1 MQCNVNGDDEALSLT
16 TIKETEWLN
25 HMRQNVEDHQHT
37 EREREREREREDIQ
51 PTVAKQAG
59 NGKAPNKNT
68 TAIVSWSA
76 YHGERQKRE
85 NARCQSSLLPLFA
98 EAAHSIAMIKHT
110 ITVAMKAVEHLNQE
124 QAVVM
129 AFDQPIRGLAKE
141 IQWRYADTMGEDK
154 LVVMLGG
161 LLIEL
166 AVLKA
171 IGSLL
176 LGSGWTEAIA
186 QAEITTTG
194 RAESLVTSTHITRT
208 RYIHQVTASS
218 TETLQGLLRKIRRER
233 SSIPRMVQRSC
244 QQDPTVPILEY
255 DPHV

>member
-1 MQCNVNGDDEALSLT
+1 MQKT
-16 TIKETEWLN
+16 TNT
-25 HMRQNVEDHQHT
+25 HT
-37 EREREREREREDIQ
+37 HTQRERDKEDTQ

-59 NGKAPNKNT
+59 NGKAPDKNT

-166 AVLKA
+166 AALKA
-171 IGSLL
+171 IGSWL
-176 LGSGWTEAIA
+176 LGSEWTEAIA
-186 QAEITTTG
+186 QAGVTTTG
-194 RAESLVTSTHITRT
+194 RAES
-208 RYIHQVTASS
+208 
-218 TETLQGLLRKIRRER
+218 
-233 SSIPRMVQRSC
+233 
-244 QQDPTVPILEY
+244 
-255 DPHV
+255 

>member
-1 MQCNVNGDDEALSLT
+1 MSVNREAKSGCINIT
-16 TIKETEWLN
+16 
-25 HMRQNVEDHQHT
+25 Q
-37 EREREREREREDIQ
+37 
-51 PTVAKQAG
+51 
-59 NGKAPNKNT
+59 
-68 TAIVSWSA
+68 
-76 YHGERQKRE
+76 
-85 NARCQSSLLPLFA
+85 LLKFN
-98 EAAHSIAMIKHT
+98 SVKHT
-110 ITVAMKAVEHLNQE
+110 RKTEECTRLVKSQE
-124 QAVVM
+124 QAVFM

-171 IGSLL
+171 IGSWL

-233 SSIPRMVQRSC
+233 SSIPRMV
-244 QQDPTVPILEY
+244 
-255 DPHV
+255 

>member
-1 MQCNVNGDDEALSLT
+1 MQYNVNGDDEALSLT
-16 TIKETEWLN
+16 TVKETEGLN
-25 HMRQNVEDHQHT
+25 HMRQHVEDHQQIDK
-37 EREREREREREDIQ
+37 EFMQ
-51 PTVAKQAG
+51 PTVAKRAG
-59 NGKAPNKNT
+59 NGKAHSKNT
-68 TAIVSWSA
+68 TAMVSLSA
-76 YHGERQKRE
+76 FHGKRQKHV

-129 AFDQPIRGLAKE
+129 AFDQPLRGLAKE

-154 LVVMLGG
+154 LVVMLGR

-171 IGSLL
+171 IGSWL

-218 TETLQGLLRKIRRER
+218 TETLQGLLRKISRER